1 MLTKKIA
8 NKNSIAFADSTDQ
21 AWVEIVRSES
31 TCTLILFA
39 KNIPEEYRGKRNTDI
54 IKRTI
59 SCPSPAEAQRCQEA
73 LAALISNG
81 YGEPLNW
88 HVAMDLEDMIN
99 IFGGEMGFCELTIDT
114 DNLSTFSETI
124 SDLKIMRKAFI
135 YLRANNATINDYV
148 LDSVL
153 SPSLLAE
160 EDIEI
165 WRQYS
170 INNDVPINAD
180 VVDVWYC

>member
-1 MLTKKIA
+1 
-8 NKNSIAFADSTDQ
+8 
-21 AWVEIVRSES
+21 
-31 TCTLILFA
+31 
-39 KNIPEEYRGKRNTDI
+39 
-54 IKRTI
+54 
-59 SCPSPAEAQRCQEA
+59 
-73 LAALISNG
+73 
-81 YGEPLNW
+81 
-88 HVAMDLEDMIN
+88 
-99 IFGGEMGFCELTIDT
+99 MGFCELTIDT

-153 SPSLLAE
+153 SPSLLSE

-170 INNDVPINAD
+170 INNDVPIDAA